1 MSQPLPVSTN
11 CPPQCALGSKL
22 KQLHV
27 CDLCDKNTKISLLTL
42 VDTENSAG
50 YKLAQSSDLKNYI
63 YIKMSIM
70 SSMASAT
77 RRDRANETLCPVS

>member
-77 RRDRANETLCPVS
+77 RHGRANETLCPVS